1 MSLKIT
7 LNGDDCTGI
16 AEFVQKLV
24 QPVGLDELG
33 YAGAVVATALN
44 EDFVPR
50 DKRPETTIHDGDRLE
65 VVAPLQGG

>member
-1 MSLKIT
+1 MHLKIT
-7 LNGDDCTGI
+7 LNGTETI
-16 AEFVQKLV
+16 VQSNRLDLL
-24 QPVGLDELG
+24 LDELG

-50 DKRPETTIHDGDRLE
+50 DKRPETTVHDGDRLE